1 MPRQSFPRRLRLLTA
16 GDYRQVFENAT
27 FKVHGKGLMAL
38 ASPNDLGHPRIGLVI
53 SKKSMRRAVD
63 RNRVKRLVRES
74 IRFQQHRLPAVDI
87 VILSRR
93 GVGELDNET
102 LHRQL
107 FGMWRRLVREAL
119 KTPARDPSSSVEPSS
134 SDRSPPKHERTPSQG
149 KA

>member
-1 MPRQSFPRRLRLLTA
+1 MPCQTFPRRLRLLTA
-16 GDYRQVFENAT
+16 GDYRQVFDNAA

-107 FGMWRRLVREAL
+107 FGMWRRL
-119 KTPARDPSSSVEPSS
+119 TRDAKKSFATQPPPSIEPPS
-134 SDRSPPKHERTPSQG
+134 SDRSPQDHERTPSRG
-149 KA
+149 RT

>member
-1 MPRQSFPRRLRLLTA
+1 MSRQSFPRRLRLLTA
-16 GDYRQVFENAT
+16 GDYRQVFDNAA

-38 ASPNDLGHPRIGLVI
+38 ASPNDLGYPRIGLVI

-63 RNRVKRLVRES
+63 RNRIKRLVRES

-107 FGMWRRLVREAL
+107 FGMWKRLTREAQKSL
-119 KTPARDPSSSVEPSS
+119 ARQPSPSAESSS
-134 SDRSPPKHERTPSQG
+134 SDRSPRNHERTPSQG
-149 KA
+149 KT